1 MVEISEIGLKEEE
14 EVELDLGLSIGGSFR
29 RSDKTIQP
37 DPNPKDNNIHQHHQ
51 QYQANLI
58 MDPERVKREIH
69 ALRRMEAKK
78 KREEKQQNKRLV
90 MRESEPEF
98 ENRASKREKT
108 DLNLNASS
116 TASFHHHPPWMVA
129 PVPGQPEKGF
139 RPFSV
144 GNGYGSSEKDCCGG
158 GGDNS
163 NKKDKSDGSSSTT
176 MCSSSVVSDYR
187 SSSHEGNFNFLK
199 NISFS
204 FQFFR
209 ICRFFRLVFLN
220 V

>member
-29 RSDKTIQP
+29 RSDKNIQP
-37 DPNPKDNNIHQHHQ
+37 DPNSKDNNIHQ

-116 TASFHHHPPWMVA
+116 TASFHHHPP
-129 PVPGQPEKGF
+129 VPGQPEKGF

-144 GNGYGSSEKDCCGG
+144 GNGYGSSEKDCCG

-199 NISFS
+199 NIYFFFFLSFS
-204 FQFFR
+204 FLKNADFF
-209 ICRFFRLVFLN
+209 V
-220 V
+220 